1 MKTLIT
7 ILAIIAN
14 SLIYTSCCKGP
25 YPVAGLTV
33 SYPNLSSTE
42 TLKAVRTDKN
52 NLSTIIDTISIGELN
67 TSNNYSTFIEF
78 KNEPPNYILYIENT
92 QYVDTI
98 SEILVERKGCKEKIK
113 NFQYKFNGQ
122 IRTDNKLLIN

>member
-1 MKTLIT
+1 
-7 ILAIIAN
+7 
-14 SLIYTSCCKGP
+14 
-25 YPVAGLTV
+25 
-33 SYPNLSSTE
+33 YPNLSSSK
-42 TLKAVRTDKN
+42 TLKAARTDKN

-78 KNEPPNYILYIENT
+78 ENEPPNYILFIENT

-122 IRTDNKLLIN
+122 TGTDNKLTIN